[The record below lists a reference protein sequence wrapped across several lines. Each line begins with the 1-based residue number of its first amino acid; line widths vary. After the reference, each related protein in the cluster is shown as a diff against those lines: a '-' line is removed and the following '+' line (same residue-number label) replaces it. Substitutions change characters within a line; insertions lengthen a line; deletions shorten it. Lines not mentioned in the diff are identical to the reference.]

1 MEVLEYYIF
10 CPSKSLLPINVSM
23 KSEILLLENEGPS
36 CSDEVPGQ
44 RHPHNILGNVT
55 NGRGGVL
62 LADLSWVEC
71 VLQIPGSTKTFSYE
85 EIISKTLFQYTYFRR
100 KNSWGSWHI
109 LNIWT
114 RFLPCLPYH
123 VRVTN
128 YPKIVK
134 SVGFFKGDV
143 SAESLR
149 GKFYTLSWNCY

>member
-1 MEVLEYYIF
+1 
-10 CPSKSLLPINVSM
+10 M

-100 KNSWGSWHI
+100 KNS
-109 LNIWT
+109 
-114 RFLPCLPYH
+114 
-123 VRVTN
+123 
-128 YPKIVK
+128 
-134 SVGFFKGDV
+134 
-143 SAESLR
+143 
-149 GKFYTLSWNCY
+149 